1 MLNIGGF
8 QSRDCSGVSRRA
20 FVKIGTSAAAGIGLN
35 SMVAD
40 GAPESSQHVKS
51 VILVWL
57 WGAPSHLD
65 TFDPK
70 PNAPAEYR
78 GPFSA
83 IPTRTSGVEVSEL
96 FPRLAQQSDQYA
108 IVRGMKTFNGGHP
121 GAGTWGLT
129 GFDEN
134 PEPVQP
140 NFGSIIAK
148 HTLQTRGP
156 AELPPFFYIGRG
168 IPRDLP
174 RRIKGY
180 GGGRIGQQYD
190 PFLVNCQADGSVE
203 LPALDLLDGLSPD
216 RMANRRELLNVI
228 DGARRKIDRAGFATW
243 DRTYQTA
250 YGLLTQPETRAA
262 FDLSRES
269 DSVRARYGGTSFGQS
284 CLLARRLVQSQ
295 VPYIQVNWS
304 EYVEAMS
311 PGCDFGW
318 DTHIY
323 NFELLQ
329 DRHGPIFDRAFSA
342 LLEDLEQQG
351 LLESTLVVAMGEF
364 GRTPKLNKRAARDHW
379 PNCYFSL
386 WAGGGVRGG
395 QVIGE
400 SDKLAREPVTAPVT
414 PLMVG
419 TTLCERTGI
428 DVQARSEL
436 DVLTDGHVIS
446 QLFS

>member
-1 MLNIGGF
+1 M
-8 QSRDCSGVSRRA
+8 
-20 FVKIGTSAAAGIGLN
+20 AGLGLN
-35 SMVAD
+35 SIVAEA
-40 GAPESSQHVKS
+40 APESSQQVKS
-51 VILVWL
+51 VIIVWL

-70 PNAPAEYR
+70 PDAPAEYR

-83 IPTRTSGVEVSEL
+83 ISTRTPGVQVSEL
-96 FPRLAQQSDQYA
+96 FPLLAQQSDKYA

-140 NFGSIIAK
+140 NFGSIVAK
-148 HTLQTRGP
+148 HTLQNHGP
-156 AELPPFFYIGRG
+156 AELPPFFYVGRG

-190 PFLVNCQADGSVE
+190 PFLVNCQADGSIE
-203 LPALDLLDGLSPD
+203 LPALDLLDGLSPSRMED
-216 RMANRRELLNVI
+216 RRALLNVI
-228 DGARRKIDRAGFATW
+228 DGARRRIDLAGFATW

-250 YGLLTQPETRAA
+250 YGLLTQPEARAA
-262 FDLSRES
+262 FDLSREP

-284 CLLARRLVQSQ
+284 CLLARRLAQSH
-295 VPYIQVNWS
+295 VPYIQVTWS

-329 DRHGPIFDRAFSA
+329 DRHGPILDRAFSA

-351 LLESTLVVAMGEF
+351 L
-364 GRTPKLNKRAARDHW
+364 
-379 PNCYFSL
+379 
-386 WAGGGVRGG
+386 
-395 QVIGE
+395 
-400 SDKLAREPVTAPVT
+400 
-414 PLMVG
+414 
-419 TTLCERTGI
+419 
-428 DVQARSEL
+428 
-436 DVLTDGHVIS
+436 
-446 QLFS
+446 